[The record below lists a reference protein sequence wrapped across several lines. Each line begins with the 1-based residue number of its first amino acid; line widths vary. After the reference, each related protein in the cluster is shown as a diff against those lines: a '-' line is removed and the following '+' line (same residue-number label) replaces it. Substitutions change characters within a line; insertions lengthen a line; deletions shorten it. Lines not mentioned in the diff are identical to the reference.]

1 MGEPCGGRC
10 GVVVDGVSPGTQTVC
25 DVPSGRCLPVV
36 GGCECAL
43 GFAVNAGG
51 GGPLVCEVT
60 CGCAALPAIQEG
72 RPGVFGK
79 LHRDGEG
86 LVVTSYEPEYGD
98 LVASRF
104 VPDSALDEP
113 GREGLITA
121 RVDTIMDGL
130 PVGGPVVS
138 SGAYRG
144 GVAEPGPD
152 VGDRPEVVVEGGTTH
167 VVYRDRDGNRIRYGR
182 FEGGM
187 RQASMPL
194 PVFGLA
200 SEGYGSGSGSAG
212 PDSGPDFGVGRFQCL
227 VSRSD
232 GTLAGLAF
240 VGADPFDQASLLV
253 RFESRV
259 ASPVA
264 ESDWVATTVIE
275 TPLPPRE
282 AAPCG
287 DACGLTE
294 ACVVAPSGQRACAA
308 LIDLGNL
315 TPSPECAACT
325 ARQVCGEV
333 EGVKA
338 CHPRVERRD
347 DVDRLPFGEGLFV
360 SCTLDEGGQVVAAWY
375 DADRRR
381 LVAGRWPFS
390 SADRVVVDVGPGRD
404 PGRFTSVAADGAGL
418 AIAYQ
423 DAGTA
428 ELKLARA
435 ASWGAPWSS
444 VIVPTGA
451 GEHGIW
457 ARLRLVDQPAGAA
470 VIAAGEGESGDI
482 LVFAERAG
490 CWGSKRALS
499 NGVYLYPDLLVEG
512 GDLWVSARALTFD
525 ESLVP
530 RHAPVL
536 ARVTLPG
543 CAP

>member
-1 MGEPCGGRC
+1 MS
-10 GVVVDGVSPGTQTVC
+10 DGLSPGLQTVC
-25 DVPSGRCLPVV
+25 DVSSGRCLPVA
-36 GGCECAL
+36 GGCECAQ
-43 GFAVNAGG
+43 GFAVNAGS
-51 GGPLVCEVT
+51 GGPLVCEVS
-60 CGCAALPAIQEG
+60 CGCAALPAIPDG
-72 RPGVFGK
+72 RPGIFGK

-98 LVASRF
+98 LLASRF
-104 VPDSALDEP
+104 VPDAALDEP
-113 GREGLITA
+113 GREGLITE
-121 RVDTIMDGL
+121 RVDTVMDGL
-130 PVGGPVVS
+130 PEGGIVVS
-138 SGAYRG
+138 SSGYRG

-152 VGDRPEVVVEGGTTH
+152 VGDRPEVVAEGQATH
-167 VVYRDRDGNRIRYGR
+167 VVYRDRDENRIYYGR
-182 FEGGM
+182 FEGGA

-200 SEGYGSGSGSAG
+200 SDSYGSGAG
-212 PDSGPDFGVGRFQCL
+212 AAGRDLGPDFGVGRFQCL
-227 VSRSD
+227 VSRPD
-232 GTLAGLAF
+232 GTLAGLVF
-240 VGADPFDQASLLV
+240 VGADPFDEASLLV

-259 ASPVA
+259 AAPVA

-282 AAPCG
+282 ATPCG
-287 DACGLTE
+287 GACGLTE

-315 TPSPECAACT
+315 SPSTGCAACT
-325 ARQVCGEV
+325 AREVCGEV

-338 CHPRVERRD
+338 CHSRVERRD
-347 DVDRLPFGEGLFV
+347 DVDRLPFGEGLFL

-375 DADRRR
+375 DADLRR

-390 SADRVVVDVGPGRD
+390 TADRVVVDVGPGRD
-404 PGRFTSVAADGAGL
+404 PGRFTSIAADAAGL

-435 ASWGAPWSS
+435 ASWGAPWATTT
-444 VIVPTGA
+444 VPTGV

-457 ARLRLVDQPAGAA
+457 ARLRLVGGAA

-482 LVFAERAG
+482 LVFAERSG
-490 CWGSKRALS
+490 CWGTKRALS
-499 NGVYLYPDLLVEG
+499 NGVYVYPDLLAEG
-512 GDLWVSARALTFD
+512 GDLWVSARSLTFD
-525 ESLVP
+525 EALVP

-536 ARVTLPG
+536 ARVTLPV
-543 CAP
+543 CTP